1 MGQQKQ
7 EEEVKQIATRLN
19 EGSEVTIPLRNLI
32 SMIAFTAVSV
42 WVYFGLT
49 ERLSFLEHEQEM
61 MIIEIEEN
69 DDWIDE
75 FKPPPEVQEN
85 IKRVREIEILISN
98 LKYRVEKFE
107 DGKN

>member
-1 MGQQKQ
+1 MAR
-7 EEEVKQIATRLN
+7 VTRLN
-19 EGSEVTIPLRNLI
+19 EGSEITIPLRNLV

-69 DDWIDE
+69 DDWIDD
-75 FKPPPEVQEN
+75 FKPPEDVQMTVQ
-85 IKRVREIEILISN
+85 KVQKLEIEIEK
-98 LKYRVEKFE
+98 LKMRMEQLHK
-107 DGKN
+107 